1 MAEAAVAS
9 TVTLPVT
16 GGWTKHVTC
25 RYFMHGLC
33 KEGDN
38 CRYSHDLTSSKPA
51 AMMCKFFQKGNCVF
65 GERCRFEHCKPT
77 KSEEVSNPQM
87 LLLSSTPPSIDPEC
101 SESGPRLKTQDWA
114 NAAEFVPGQPYCGR
128 AESVD
133 VEISIPLIEELN
145 GDATTDKEELRKQ
158 LCPYAAVG
166 ECRYGVNCAYLH
178 GDVCDMCGLQV
189 LHPTDSS
196 QRSEHTKACIEAHEK
211 DMEISF
217 AIQRSK
223 DMMCGVCMEVVFE
236 KVNPSE
242 RRFGILSNCSHCY
255 CLKCIRK
262 WRSAKQFES
271 KIIKSCP
278 ECRITSNF
286 VIPSEYWVEDKE
298 DKQKLIQKYK
308 DGMGLTGVPLHL
320 GERLVFQVDDSAG
333 LGSSSGAHR
342 APYPLLSGGTYFR
355 GLQLQL
361 GPVNNWSSGGRST
374 IGEQGMRRVWISMS
388 EQTVLPDDAHVR
400 NAADEGLMG
409 SNKTGREQIQ
419 LLPPPHPHLD
429 SMEIPFPSWG
439 TRPEPLTADFWLALI
454 AKHLNRVQSTGW
466 RKPCR
471 YFDEGRGICPFGAN
485 CFYKHA
491 FPDGRLEEAQP
502 QRRQTGSSSRNRVTL
517 SFYIQVL
524 LTLTGQESF

>member
-1 MAEAAVAS
+1 M
-9 TVTLPVT
+9 
-16 GGWTKHVTC
+16 
-25 RYFMHGLC
+25 F
-33 KEGDN
+33 D
-38 CRYSHDLTSSKPA
+38 
-51 AMMCKFFQKGNCVF
+51 
-65 GERCRFEHCKPT
+65 HCKPA
-77 KSEEVSNPQM
+77 KDEEFPTPQT
-87 LLLSSTPPSIDPEC
+87 LPLPSASLASSSDPEPSGLTPG
-101 SESGPRLKTQDWA
+101 SEAQDWV

-128 AESVD
+128 AEPVD
-133 VEISIPLIEELN
+133 PESSAPLLETLD
-145 GDATTDKEELRKQ
+145 GKASQGDKELKKQ

-189 LHPTDSS
+189 LHPTDNA
-196 QRSEHTKACIEAHEK
+196 QRSAHTKACIEAHEK

-236 KVNPSE
+236 KANPSE

-308 DGMGLTGVPLHL
+308 DGMGT
-320 GERLVFQVDDSAG
+320 
-333 LGSSSGAHR
+333 
-342 APYPLLSGGTYFR
+342 
-355 GLQLQL
+355 
-361 GPVNNWSSGGRST
+361 
-374 IGEQGMRRVWISMS
+374 
-388 EQTVLPDDAHVR
+388 
-400 NAADEGLMG
+400 
-409 SNKTGREQIQ
+409 
-419 LLPPPHPHLD
+419 
-429 SMEIPFPSWG
+429 
-439 TRPEPLTADFWLALI
+439 
-454 AKHLNRVQSTGW
+454 
-466 RKPCR
+466 KPCR
-471 YFDEGRGICPFGAN
+471 YFDEGRGTCPFGSN

-502 QRRQTGSSSRNRVTL
+502 QRRQTGSNSRNRNSRRTPLWDIFDERESTDSFDNEDEEMVTFEL
-517 SFYIQVL
+517 SEML
-524 LTLTGQESF
+524 LMLLAAGTDDEAAVKPAHSAVMHTMSVCVTQIADLGP

>member
-1 MAEAAVAS
+1 MAEAAAAAS
-9 TVTLPVT
+9 TAATGVT

-33 KEGDN
+33 KEGEN
-38 CRYSHDLTSSKPA
+38 CRYSHDLTSSQPA
-51 AMMCKFFQKGNCVF
+51 AMICKFFQKGNCVF
-65 GERCRFEHCKPT
+65 GDRCRFEHCKPA
-77 KSEEVSNPQM
+77 KNEEPSTPQM
-87 LLLSSTPPSIDPEC
+87 LPLPSAGPSDPEP
-101 SESGPRLKTQDWA
+101 SEPTPGTGAQDWV

-128 AESVD
+128 AEQVNGES
-133 VEISIPLIEELN
+133 SGPLIEEFDSDTAQDN
-145 GDATTDKEELRKQ
+145 KRRRKQ
-158 LCPYAAVG
+158 LCPYASVG
-166 ECRYGVNCAYLH
+166 ECRYGINCAYLH

-189 LHPTDSS
+189 LHPTDSN

-236 KVNPSE
+236 KANPSE

-308 DGMGLTGVPLHL
+308 DGMGTKL
-320 GERLVFQVDDSAG
+320 
-333 LGSSSGAHR
+333 
-342 APYPLLSGGTYFR
+342 
-355 GLQLQL
+355 
-361 GPVNNWSSGGRST
+361 
-374 IGEQGMRRVWISMS
+374 
-388 EQTVLPDDAHVR
+388 
-400 NAADEGLMG
+400 
-409 SNKTGREQIQ
+409 
-419 LLPPPHPHLD
+419 
-429 SMEIPFPSWG
+429 
-439 TRPEPLTADFWLALI
+439 
-454 AKHLNRVQSTGW
+454 
-466 RKPCR
+466 CR
-471 YFDEGRGICPFGAN
+471 YFDEGRGTCPFGSN

-502 QRRQTGSSSRNRVTL
+502 QRRQTGSNSRNRSSRRTPLWDIFDERESTDSFDNEDEEMVTFEL
-517 SFYIQVL
+517 SEML
-524 LTLTGQESF
+524 LMLLAAGTDDEPSILT

>member
-9 TVTLPVT
+9 TATSPVT

-38 CRYSHDLTSSKPA
+38 CRYSHDLTNSKPA
-51 AMMCKFFQKGNCVF
+51 AMICKFFQKGNCVF
-65 GERCRFEHCKPT
+65 GDRCRFEHCKPA
-77 KSEEVSNPQM
+77 KNEEPPTPQTLPLPSVSLVGP
-87 LLLSSTPPSIDPEC
+87 SDPETSGSTP
-101 SESGPRLKTQDWA
+101 GPGAQDWV

-128 AESVD
+128 AEPVKVESSV
-133 VEISIPLIEELN
+133 PLIEEFDS
-145 GDATTDKEELRKQ
+145 DAAVDNKELRKQ

-166 ECRYGVNCAYLH
+166 ECRYGINCAYLH

-189 LHPTDSS
+189 LHPTDNT

-236 KVNPSE
+236 KANPSE

-286 VIPSEYWVEDKE
+286 VIPSEYWVEDKD

-308 DGMGLTGVPLHL
+308 DGMG
-320 GERLVFQVDDSAG
+320 S
-333 LGSSSGAHR
+333 
-342 APYPLLSGGTYFR
+342 
-355 GLQLQL
+355 
-361 GPVNNWSSGGRST
+361 
-374 IGEQGMRRVWISMS
+374 
-388 EQTVLPDDAHVR
+388 
-400 NAADEGLMG
+400 
-409 SNKTGREQIQ
+409 
-419 LLPPPHPHLD
+419 
-429 SMEIPFPSWG
+429 
-439 TRPEPLTADFWLALI
+439 
-454 AKHLNRVQSTGW
+454 
-466 RKPCR
+466 KPCR
-471 YFDEGRGICPFGAN
+471 YFDEGRGTCPFGSN

-502 QRRQTGSSSRNRVTL
+502 QRRQTGSNSRNRNSRRTPLWDIFDERESTDSFDNEDEEMVTFEL
-517 SFYIQVL
+517 SEMLLMLLAAGTDDEVTDSEDEWDLFHEELDDFYEIYL
-524 LTLTGQESF
+524 

>member
-1 MAEAAVAS
+1 MAEAAAAS
-9 TVTLPVT
+9 TAASAVT

-33 KEGDN
+33 KEGEN

-51 AMMCKFFQKGNCVF
+51 SMICKFFQKGNCAF
-65 GERCRFEHCKPT
+65 GDRCRFEHSKPV
-77 KSEEVSNPQM
+77 KNEELPASQTLPLASVS
-87 LLLSSTPPSIDPEC
+87 LPSPADPEP
-101 SESGPRLKTQDWA
+101 SGPTPGPVVPDWV

-128 AESVD
+128 AEPAT
-133 VEISIPLIEELN
+133 VESTVPLIEELDRDPALDN
-145 GDATTDKEELRKQ
+145 EDLRKQ

-166 ECRYGVNCAYLH
+166 ECRYGINCAYLH

-189 LHPTDSS
+189 LHPSDNT

-236 KVNPSE
+236 KVNLSE
-242 RRFGILSNCSHCY
+242 RRFGILSNCNHCY

-286 VIPSEYWVEDKE
+286 VIPSEYWVEDKD

-308 DGMGLTGVPLHL
+308 DGMG
-320 GERLVFQVDDSAG
+320 S
-333 LGSSSGAHR
+333 
-342 APYPLLSGGTYFR
+342 
-355 GLQLQL
+355 
-361 GPVNNWSSGGRST
+361 
-374 IGEQGMRRVWISMS
+374 
-388 EQTVLPDDAHVR
+388 
-400 NAADEGLMG
+400 
-409 SNKTGREQIQ
+409 
-419 LLPPPHPHLD
+419 
-429 SMEIPFPSWG
+429 
-439 TRPEPLTADFWLALI
+439 
-454 AKHLNRVQSTGW
+454 
-466 RKPCR
+466 KPCR
-471 YFDEGRGICPFGAN
+471 YFDEGRGTCPFGSN

-502 QRRQTGSSSRNRVTL
+502 QRRQTGSNSRNRNSRRTPLWDILDERESTDSFDNEDEEMVTFELSDMLLMLLAAGTDDEVLQETLLRLRVACFSPETL
-517 SFYIQVL
+517 SSDLSDTSV
-524 LTLTGQESF
+524 

>member
-1 MAEAAVAS
+1 MAEAAAAS
-9 TVTLPVT
+9 TAAVT

-51 AMMCKFFQKGNCVF
+51 TMICKFFQKGNCVY
-65 GERCRFEHCKPT
+65 GDRCRFEHSKAARKEELPT
-77 KSEEVSNPQM
+77 SQT
-87 LLLSSTPPSIDPEC
+87 LLPASASLSDPSHAEPSGLTPAQ
-101 SESGPRLKTQDWA
+101 GGQDWV

-128 AESVD
+128 APLPEVGGGGVNLKGSHHHPLSDCLRLQGQTPGLNAEPVKGESSV
-133 VEISIPLIEELN
+133 PLIEEFDP
-145 GDATTDKEELRKQ
+145 DAALENKDLRKE

-166 ECRYGVNCAYLH
+166 ECRYGINCAYLH

-189 LHPTDSS
+189 LHPTDNN

-236 KVNPSE
+236 KTNPSE

-308 DGMGLTGVPLHL
+308 DGM
-320 GERLVFQVDDSAG
+320 
-333 LGSSSGAHR
+333 
-342 APYPLLSGGTYFR
+342 
-355 GLQLQL
+355 
-361 GPVNNWSSGGRST
+361 
-374 IGEQGMRRVWISMS
+374 
-388 EQTVLPDDAHVR
+388 R
-400 NAADEGLMG
+400 N
-409 SNKTGREQIQ
+409 
-419 LLPPPHPHLD
+419 
-429 SMEIPFPSWG
+429 
-439 TRPEPLTADFWLALI
+439 
-454 AKHLNRVQSTGW
+454 
-466 RKPCR
+466 KPCR
-471 YFDEGRGICPFGAN
+471 YFDEGRGTCPFGSN

-502 QRRQTGSSSRNRVTL
+502 QRRQTGSSSRNRSSRRTPLWDILDERESPDSLDNEDEDLVTL
-517 SFYIQVL
+517 ELSEMLLML
-524 LTLTGQESF
+524 LTAGTDDEVTDSEDEWDLFHEELDDFYEIYL

>member
-9 TVTLPVT
+9 TATSPVT

-38 CRYSHDLTSSKPA
+38 CRYSHDLTNSKPA
-51 AMMCKFFQKGNCVF
+51 AMICKFFQKGNCVF
-65 GERCRFEHCKPT
+65 GERCRFEHCKPA
-77 KSEEVSNPQM
+77 KNEEPPTPQTLPLPSVS
-87 LLLSSTPPSIDPEC
+87 LVGPSDPEP
-101 SESGPRLKTQDWA
+101 SGPTPGPGAPDWV

-128 AESVD
+128 AEPVKVESSV
-133 VEISIPLIEELN
+133 PLIEEFDS
-145 GDATTDKEELRKQ
+145 DAAPDNKELRKQ

-166 ECRYGVNCAYLH
+166 ECRYGINCAYLH

-189 LHPTDSS
+189 LHPTDNN
-196 QRSEHTKACIEAHEK
+196 QRSDHTKACIEAHEK

-236 KVNPSE
+236 KANPSE

-286 VIPSEYWVEDKE
+286 VIPSEYWVEDKD

-308 DGMGLTGVPLHL
+308 DGMG
-320 GERLVFQVDDSAG
+320 S
-333 LGSSSGAHR
+333 
-342 APYPLLSGGTYFR
+342 
-355 GLQLQL
+355 
-361 GPVNNWSSGGRST
+361 
-374 IGEQGMRRVWISMS
+374 
-388 EQTVLPDDAHVR
+388 
-400 NAADEGLMG
+400 
-409 SNKTGREQIQ
+409 
-419 LLPPPHPHLD
+419 
-429 SMEIPFPSWG
+429 
-439 TRPEPLTADFWLALI
+439 
-454 AKHLNRVQSTGW
+454 
-466 RKPCR
+466 KPCR
-471 YFDEGRGICPFGAN
+471 YFDEGRGTCPFGSN

-502 QRRQTGSSSRNRVTL
+502 QRRQTGSNSRNRNSRRTPLWDIFDERESTDSFDNEDEEMVTFEL
-517 SFYIQVL
+517 SEML
-524 LTLTGQESF
+524 LMLLAAGTDDEHQEHLRYQKASPSSKPGFRVDICD

>member
-87 LLLSSTPPSIDPEC
+87 LLLSSTPPPIDPEC

-236 KVNPSE
+236 KANPSE

-308 DGMGLTGVPLHL
+308 DGMG
-320 GERLVFQVDDSAG
+320 
-333 LGSSSGAHR
+333 
-342 APYPLLSGGTYFR
+342 
-355 GLQLQL
+355 
-361 GPVNNWSSGGRST
+361 
-374 IGEQGMRRVWISMS
+374 
-388 EQTVLPDDAHVR
+388 
-400 NAADEGLMG
+400 
-409 SNKTGREQIQ
+409 
-419 LLPPPHPHLD
+419 
-429 SMEIPFPSWG
+429 
-439 TRPEPLTADFWLALI
+439 
-454 AKHLNRVQSTGW
+454 

-502 QRRQTGSSSRNRVTL
+502 QRRQTGSSSRNRNSRRTQLWDIIDERESTGSLDNDDEEMVTFEL
-517 SFYIQVL
+517 SEMLLMLLAAGNDEEVTDSEDEWDLFHEELDDFYEIYL
-524 LTLTGQESF
+524 